1 MCTQAAPQNDSQ
13 ALTYRKLDIPESQT
27 RILRLLPSDAD
38 TIVRAEF
45 VHIDLRSSSDLNY
58 KALYYVWSLLSGDK
72 DVEMILESAPS
83 PLRLKMSSAMSDKK
97 TRQELFGSMP
107 SVSIRKT
114 FRRSSIRSLSW
125 SSEGCTQLRD
135 VLYGK
140 AQIFQHSTT
149 PLQDHCTSNAM
160 EAVRQFPKCSWFRRR
175 WIVQEAVLPS
185 ERLVCYGIQS
195 IPALKLF
202 RVAIWMHHKEDYLP
216 LDIQQGHGM
225 LNASYLSL
233 VVDIEQ
239 G

>member
-1 MCTQAAPQNDSQ
+1 MMCNKAPPQNDSQ

-58 KALYYVWSLLSGDK
+58 KALSYVWSLLSGDK

-125 SSEGCTQLRD
+125 VISIRKLSEL
-135 VLYGK
+135 
-140 AQIFQHSTT
+140 
-149 PLQDHCTSNAM
+149 
-160 EAVRQFPKCSWFRRR
+160 
-175 WIVQEAVLPS
+175 
-185 ERLVCYGIQS
+185 
-195 IPALKLF
+195 
-202 RVAIWMHHKEDYLP
+202 
-216 LDIQQGHGM
+216 
-225 LNASYLSL
+225 LSGWEKRM
-233 VVDIEQ
+233 IIRS
-239 G
+239 